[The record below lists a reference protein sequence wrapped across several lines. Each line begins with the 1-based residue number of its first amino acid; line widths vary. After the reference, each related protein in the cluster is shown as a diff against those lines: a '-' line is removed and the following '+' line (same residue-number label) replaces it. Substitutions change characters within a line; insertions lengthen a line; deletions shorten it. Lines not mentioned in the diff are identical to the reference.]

1 MSVFNPT
8 LETEIRY
15 EQPVQA
21 PRQFSPVA
29 ALADT
34 ATQALKVFESS
45 RPTQASLNQAMVN
58 QFGDAL
64 GRSFDIQQ
72 SRDNGKL
79 TSSEVT
85 ELKTFA
91 RKFIES
97 SPKAIPEGQRQ
108 AYEALTGESW
118 DAVSF
123 KSNEFYEK
131 EQLLQSDLGRTLVAS
146 TKILNSEATSEQINE
161 IVLNSIAEVNILKQ
175 QKALQDSR
183 VAMGLPVDAGPVVE
197 SLRTDFSL
205 LSASFSEF
213 IKDGIVTQDEINS
226 ASTSVRA
233 LISGQYSQYE
243 GNVQVKA
250 VTDQMFGLVEDL
262 RKFDTDANTLDAI
275 HIALNEAEFNPFTI
289 STIRAMIKE
298 NPMEFKN
305 SILGT
310 FEEKGKTWV
319 DGLSTIMSSSPQ
331 ENVELV
337 DIFSRPP
344 ELPDTPGDKPAY
356 LTIPSVKDNPEE
368 YKQVLEGLG
377 AVTSST
383 SKQKVLNNEDTRNTW
398 LNSVNLL
405 SSLVASQSD
414 EYIMGDKLLSKFSN
428 NQLVS
433 TLEAIYQVDADN
445 AAQTNDALQN
455 ALNSEYLRQKMEFDQ
470 RVSAGDE
477 QYFMVDG
484 DKLVLNLDF
493 LRSKMGDIPQ
503 GNRRMAA
510 IEATNARIEQV
521 GGLEQF
527 QKLPQSRR
535 NEILA
540 GSNLERILDTR
551 FGTTLKLFN
560 NLKMIDKKRGLL
572 LELEKRYPAAT
583 QAFRGVQGDPELDA
597 FAQEALSS
605 VMNDD
610 RIFSQTLDS
619 LGPDQPQASE
629 GTSISDDAPMAAMR
643 AIPPSTEG
651 SLPSPLGAVEVP
663 SQEMPLQAP
672 PQEMPLQAPQLEGS
686 APEVFEDVRGLTS
699 QLGQDLPLN
708 LGTTTSTEASEI
720 TRESQRRLKDI
731 GFYRDAVDGI
741 SGDQTDNAIK
751 TFQYENNL
759 EVTGQLDENTRLK
772 LAETGLS
779 KRPEISDSDNRLL
792 NFIGKGE
799 SGGYGAANDYNNGS
813 VQFGVKDSYFSERYQ
828 KPLDKLTVSEIQDIQ
843 SGGYGTREVFAVGA
857 YQIIPDT
864 LNEAVAA
871 LGLTGNEVF
880 DQALQDR
887 IAIEYLA
894 ADKRPKLR
902 DWLNGVEGVTREE
915 AAEAF
920 AQEWASVPLLSAKT
934 RVVNGVTHNLRRGES
949 YYKPEGNNADAH
961 TPEELERLLDS
972 LRS

>member
-34 ATQALKVFESS
+34 ATQALKVFEPS
-45 RPTQASLNQAMVN
+45 RPTQAGIASAQLAE
-58 QFGDAL
+58 FGDEINRAIDL
-64 GRSFDIQQ
+64 KEQ
-72 SRDNGKL
+72 GK
-79 TSSEVT
+79 
-85 ELKTFA
+85 
-91 RKFIES
+91 
-97 SPKAIPEGQRQ
+97 P
-108 AYEALTGESW
+108 
-118 DAVSF
+118 F
-123 KSNEFYEK
+123 KSNLNKAAVKLVTSGIKDVPAELKSLYSGVSGVDFDAIGYQDEGEYQKSQILSSEK
-131 EQLLQSDLGRTLVAS
+131 ATALAASVRAQNPNFTSEEVDSEVLQSLTETAFL
-146 TKILNSEATSEQINE
+146 EQQ
-161 IVLNSIAEVNILKQ
+161 V
-175 QKALQDSR
+175 ALQNAR
-183 VAMGLPVDAGPVVE
+183 AAAGLDVKTTPIVE
-197 SLRTDFSL
+197 SIQNDFDIL
-205 LSASFSEF
+205 AGKVAEF
-213 IKDGIVTQDEINS
+213 QADGIVTREEYLS
-226 ASTSVRA
+226 ATTSVRS
-233 LISGQYSQYE
+233 LISAKYSNFNNNPE
-243 GNVQVKA
+243 VKSIQ
-250 VTDQMFGLVEDL
+250 DQMFGMLDDIGKGVSTDPL
-262 RKFDTDANTLDAI
+262 DVQLDTIQVALTRSDFSPAT
-275 HIALNEAEFNPFTI
+275 IA
-289 STIRAMIKE
+289 TIRSLIKTNPDSFRQILEKQLGERGDSFVDALDKIWSAPSEELKLEDIFGTNTPPPIASSAGE
-298 NPMEFKN
+298 NPSLME
-305 SILGT
+305 I
-310 FEEKGKTWV
+310 
-319 DGLSTIMSSSPQ
+319 P
-331 ENVELV
+331 NV
-337 DIFSRPP
+337 
-344 ELPDTPGDKPAY
+344 A
-356 LTIPSVKDNPEE
+356 DNPEE
-368 YKQVLEGLG
+368 YQKVVEGLG
-377 AVTSST
+377 TVTSTTKPVNIINS
-383 SKQKVLNNEDTRNTW
+383 EETRNAW
-398 LNSVNLL
+398 LNSMNVV

-414 EYIMGDKLLSKFSN
+414 EYIMGDKLLSVFSSN
-428 NQLVS
+428 GVVANLDSVYR
-433 TLEAIYQVDADN
+433 TDPMN
-445 AAQTNDALQN
+445 AAQTNDGLQKALISERTRQN
-455 ALNSEYLRQKMEFDQ
+455 NELNQ
-470 RVSAGDE
+470 RLGRDDS
-477 QYFMVDG
+477 YFRVDG
-484 DKLVLNLDF
+484 DRLVLNVDF
-493 LRSKMGDIPQ
+493 LRSKMGNVPQ
-503 GNRRMAA
+503 GDRRIAA
-510 IEATNARIEQV
+510 IEAANARIEQV
-521 GGLEQF
+521 GGLESF
-527 QKLPQSRR
+527 LKLPQNRR
-535 NEILA
+535 DEILE

-551 FGTTLKLFN
+551 FGQTIKLFN
-560 NLKMIDKKRGLL
+560 NLKLIDKKLGSLVQ
-572 LELEKRYPAAT
+572 LEKKYSSAT
-583 QAFRGVQGDPELDA
+583 DLFRGSDELDA
-597 FAQEALSS
+597 FARQALQD

-629 GTSISDDAPMAAMR
+629 GTSISDAAPMAAMR
-643 AIPPSTEG
+643 AVPPSTEG
-651 SLPSPLGAVEVP
+651 SPPSPLGAVEVP
-663 SQEMPLQAP
+663 S
-672 PQEMPLQAPQLEGS
+672 QEMPLQAPQLEGS

-751 TFQYENNL
+751 TFQHENNL

-920 AQEWASVPLLSAKT
+920 AKEWASVPLLSAKT

>member
-34 ATQALKVFESS
+34 ATQALKVFEPS
-45 RPTQASLNQAMVN
+45 RPTQAGIASAQLAE
-58 QFGDAL
+58 FGDEINRAIDL
-64 GRSFDIQQ
+64 KEQ
-72 SRDNGKL
+72 GK
-79 TSSEVT
+79 
-85 ELKTFA
+85 
-91 RKFIES
+91 
-97 SPKAIPEGQRQ
+97 P
-108 AYEALTGESW
+108 
-118 DAVSF
+118 F
-123 KSNEFYEK
+123 KSNLNKAAVKLVTSGIKDVPAELKSLYSGVSGVDFDAIGYQDEGEYQKSQILSSEK
-131 EQLLQSDLGRTLVAS
+131 ATALAASVRAQNPNFTSEEVDSEVLQSLTETAFL
-146 TKILNSEATSEQINE
+146 EQQ
-161 IVLNSIAEVNILKQ
+161 V
-175 QKALQDSR
+175 ALQNAR
-183 VAMGLPVDAGPVVE
+183 AAAGLDVKTTPIVE
-197 SLRTDFSL
+197 SIQNDFDIL
-205 LSASFSEF
+205 AGKVAEF
-213 IKDGIVTQDEINS
+213 QADGIVTREEYLS
-226 ASTSVRA
+226 ATTSVRS
-233 LISGQYSQYE
+233 LISAKYSNFNNNPE
-243 GNVQVKA
+243 VKSIQ
-250 VTDQMFGLVEDL
+250 DQMFGMLDDIGKGVSTDPL
-262 RKFDTDANTLDAI
+262 DVQLDTIQVALTRSDFSPAT
-275 HIALNEAEFNPFTI
+275 IA
-289 STIRAMIKE
+289 TIRSLIKTNPDSFRQILEKQLGERGDSFVDALDKIWSAPSEELKLEDIFGTNTPPPIASSAGE
-298 NPMEFKN
+298 NPSLME
-305 SILGT
+305 I
-310 FEEKGKTWV
+310 
-319 DGLSTIMSSSPQ
+319 P
-331 ENVELV
+331 NV
-337 DIFSRPP
+337 
-344 ELPDTPGDKPAY
+344 A
-356 LTIPSVKDNPEE
+356 DNPEE
-368 YKQVLEGLG
+368 YQKVVEGLG
-377 AVTSST
+377 TVTSTTKPVNIINS
-383 SKQKVLNNEDTRNTW
+383 EETRNAW
-398 LNSVNLL
+398 LNSMNVV

-414 EYIMGDKLLSKFSN
+414 EYIMGDKLLSVFSSN
-428 NQLVS
+428 GVVANLDSVYR
-433 TLEAIYQVDADN
+433 TDPMN
-445 AAQTNDALQN
+445 AAQTNDGLQKALISERTRQN
-455 ALNSEYLRQKMEFDQ
+455 NELNQ
-470 RVSAGDE
+470 RLGRDDS
-477 QYFMVDG
+477 YFRVDG
-484 DKLVLNLDF
+484 DRLVLNVDF
-493 LRSKMGDIPQ
+493 LRSKMGNVPQ
-503 GNRRMAA
+503 GDRRIAA
-510 IEATNARIEQV
+510 IEAANARIEQV
-521 GGLEQF
+521 GGLESF
-527 QKLPQSRR
+527 LKLPQNRR
-535 NEILA
+535 DEILE

-551 FGTTLKLFN
+551 FGQTIKLFN
-560 NLKMIDKKRGLL
+560 NLKLIDKKLGSLVQ
-572 LELEKRYPAAT
+572 LEKKYSSAT
-583 QAFRGVQGDPELDA
+583 DLFRGSDELDA
-597 FAQEALSS
+597 FARQALQD

-629 GTSISDDAPMAAMR
+629 GTSISDAAPMAAMR
-643 AIPPSTEG
+643 AVPPSTEG
-651 SLPSPLGAVEVP
+651 SPPSPLGAVEVP
-663 SQEMPLQAP
+663 S
-672 PQEMPLQAPQLEGS
+672 QEMPLQAPQLEGS

-708 LGTTTSTEASEI
+708 LGTTTSTEASES

-751 TFQYENNL
+751 TFQHENNL